1 MKPPAST
8 MPEAKYRSTK
18 KDVPP
23 ASSIPASEFSHEARA
38 QQPQRASVEPESRK
52 ESKASRTNGTISIV
66 SVWPVAV
73 GIFLSGFAAEWYTM
87 ATQAGVWATRFTF
100 PYTLLMMHRE
110 IAIRGLL
117 TPMPHRA
124 LWVQIPI
131 DGLLMTISLACGR
144 SLRWTIVML
153 LLLHVACTLVL
164 WMLPFAK

>member
-1 MKPPAST
+1 

-18 KDVPP
+18 KGIPP
-23 ASSIPASEFSHEARA
+23 ASSIPASEFSHEAT
-38 QQPQRASVEPESRK
+38 VEPESRK
-52 ESKASRTNGTISIV
+52 ESKASRTNSRISIV

-110 IAIRGLL
+110 IAIRGLQ

-124 LWVQIPI
+124 ILLQIPI
-131 DGLLMTISLACGR
+131 DGLLMTISLASGR
-144 SLRWTIVML
+144 SLRWTIAAL
-153 LLLHVACTLVL
+153 LLLHAACTLIL
-164 WMLPFAK
+164 WALPFAK